1 MKYVLK
7 IITLNQ
13 INLIEIF
20 LYLGSRKMFFFSSY
34 IWDQIKYIL
43 LLIWNI
49 RKKNDID
56 IYSHLIKSIS
66 IKKIFFPNL
75 FLIKTWY

>member
-20 LYLGSRKMFFFSSY
+20 LYVGSSKMFFFYY